1 VTLTAVNISFAVL
14 KILRLPLSELCTALF
29 EGFAACGNFSGL
41 ENPGCGCITSWHQLT
56 GVPSA
61 PYENFTLACHSEEC
75 SDEESVFDFS
85 VLVEKNAKQMLHF
98 VQHDTTANSDRP
110 EGFVLLGGLCAFA
123 RDNQSFVAAE
133 PRYVSAVNSD
143 FSPPNHGGRGQGR

>member
-85 VLVEKNAKQMLHF
+85 VLVEKNAKQMLHG
-98 VQHDTTANSDRP
+98 VYPEIA
-110 EGFVLLGGLCAFA
+110 EGFSMTQQQTPTAPKDSFYLAGFA
-123 RDNQSFVAAE
+123 PLRE
-133 PRYVSAVNSD
+133 TI
-143 FSPPNHGGRGQGR
+143 SPSLRPSRAMSLR